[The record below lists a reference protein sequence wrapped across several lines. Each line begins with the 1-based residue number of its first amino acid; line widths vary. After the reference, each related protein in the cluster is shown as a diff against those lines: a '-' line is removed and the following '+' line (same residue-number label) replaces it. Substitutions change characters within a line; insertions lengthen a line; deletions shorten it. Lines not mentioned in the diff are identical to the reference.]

1 MIYIESKSHNPCFN
15 LALEQYVFDCM
26 DRNEDYFMLW
36 QNENTIVVGKN
47 QNTIAEINQDFVEK
61 NHITVVRRLSGGGA
75 VYHDLGNLN
84 FTIIVSKT
92 NNMSDFDFS
101 RFNKPVV
108 RALAKL
114 GVHAEISGRNDIT
127 INGRKFS
134 GNAQYMKQGRIMDH
148 GAILYDANL
157 SILSQALKVSKDKI
171 ESKGIK
177 SVRARVTNV
186 LDCMPTKVPLETFK
200 KVLLEEMAGQET
212 ITRHELTEAEIAA
225 VTKLEKERY
234 DTWEWNY
241 GYSPKYD
248 IEKERYIP
256 GCGKFQIHL
265 NVKDGRIVDFDI
277 FGDYFGNKEKD
288 ELKPILIG
296 AKINRE
302 DLNRVLAPVD
312 IDQFFHNLPKETFI
326 DMLVK

>member
-1 MIYIESKSHNPCFN
+1 M
-15 LALEQYVFDCM
+15 
-26 DRNEDYFMLW
+26 
-36 QNENTIVVGKN
+36 
-47 QNTIAEINQDFVEK
+47 
-61 NHITVVRRLSGGGA
+61 
-75 VYHDLGNLN
+75 YHDLGNLN

-127 INGRKFS
+127 IDGRKFS

-296 AKINRE
+296 VKINRE